1 MFELYAQNAKNN
13 KMYRSICHKTI
24 IVTWKWTSEN
34 RVVADWT
41 NKIPYLHRIQY
52 AALEWCMACL
62 MWYRFWCTP
71 HQAIKTFI
79 KKVNAI
85 NVSARRQLNI
95 SKLAYNIIQLAEYI
109 VVYVCLF
116 RALLSTGDI
125 WMHDKCTNCM
135 YTTSDGRCEWSHSI
149 RICRWHLQIAHINI
163 CFLLTLYICVY
174 GV

>member
-1 MFELYAQNAKNN
+1 M
-13 KMYRSICHKTI
+13 
-24 IVTWKWTSEN
+24 V
-34 RVVADWT
+34 
-41 NKIPYLHRIQY
+41 
-52 AALEWCMACL
+52 CL
-62 MWYRFWCTP
+62 MWYRYWCTP

-125 WMHDKCTNCM
+125 
-135 YTTSDGRCEWSHSI
+135 
-149 RICRWHLQIAHINI
+149 
-163 CFLLTLYICVY
+163 
-174 GV
+174 